1 MSSIGFAWAEGSNL
15 MKKQIKRSR
24 SSSMSQDT
32 EKEET
37 ERNSR
42 KTQNSN
48 ILEHWSSIIDKMTYD
63 KTTFDQIPVV
73 LHIQV
78 KGIFLIF
85 IDFI

>member
-1 MSSIGFAWAEGSNL
+1 
-15 MKKQIKRSR
+15 MKKQIIKSR
-24 SSSMSQDT
+24 SSSISQET

-37 ERNSR
+37 ENISR

-48 ILEHWSSIIDKMTYD
+48 ILEHWSSIIDKMTCD

-78 KGIFLIF
+78 KGIFFNLY
-85 IDFI
+85 